1 MNLNNK
7 QKGIVLLVVLI
18 EILAV
23 MSASAAIQATDVE
36 LRGWTAT
43 SCPCSWDATN
53 FGGFWYDVDADLKTE
68 TLNLTDPWGS
78 VAWRV
83 IDENTLW
90 YNTTKVSRPLK
101 VYENGHNSVEL
112 SNLFLGGNYNL
123 VGWQGKPYVAVKDKA
138 NKLSK
143 LVIEQGNKTSDKKT
157 LTVGETWDVG
167 DGWTLKAQ
175 GINSIASPMQ
185 VNLILSKDGVEK
197 DNTAIEVNSVYVYY
211 EDIASELE
219 VPLFVT
225 YIDSIYSD
233 ASTSMVQLRYTWA
246 ISTNI
251 TEIKVADKFG
261 SMEVVQSD
269 SMGIKLYNKDTAI
282 TLTQGATIDVIGD
295 LKFNVAESTT
305 LRFYPSVTITELGV
319 YEVRATPQTTG
330 TYTWMAYNFPGF
342 WYDLKDDL
350 WTEQL
355 SLTSNLAGIEFRTIP
370 ENTLWYNTSRTFR
383 TLKVSSNGLSNADIY
398 NLFTDGKYSTV
409 GWQGQP
415 FVAVN
420 SKANKLSK
428 LVIEHGNKTSDK
440 KTITVGETW
449 DIGDGWTLKAQSIDA
464 KASPRQVWLVLSKDG
479 VTKDEKVLAQGQV
492 YVYVDDIASE
502 LDVPL
507 FVTYVDSIFAGATTD
522 MIQLRYT
529 WAISTNVTEIKIGD
543 KFGNMEVVTSYDTFI
558 SLKNKDT
565 TITLTRGGIIDV
577 MDEIKFRVADS
588 PSIRYY
594 PMVEYEITGATTP
607 SSGGG
612 GGSGVTSYDTL
623 AFESNT
629 WNLVSVPKTLEN
641 SSLDVAFVNLSL
653 DTNNVKWQFNGMWN
667 HPFEIEPL
675 IGYWVYN
682 NASSSVSQKL
692 DYKNM
697 SGPNVP
703 PSINLMSGWNLIG
716 HTSTSSTQ
724 VSSALVSIDGKYS
737 HLLSYSP
744 NDGWKMYIVG
754 NPSLQQFTTFE
765 PGNGYWIFMTQDAT
779 YAAVEV

>member
-1 MNLNNK
+1 MKLNNR
-7 QKGIVLLVVLI
+7 QKGIVLLIVLI

-43 SCPCSWDATN
+43 SCPCSWNATN

-68 TLNLTDPWGS
+68 SLSLSANIVGGVDRTIDPN
-78 VAWRV
+78 A
-83 IDENTLW
+83 LW
-90 YNTTKVSRPLK
+90 YNTTKVSKSLK
-101 VYENGHNSVEL
+101 VYENGHSSIEL

-143 LVIEQGNKTSDKKT
+143 LVIEQGNKTSDKKI

-175 GINSIASPMQ
+175 GINSAASPMQ

-211 EDIASELE
+211 EDIAGELE

-251 TEIKVADKFG
+251 TEIKVADKLG
-261 SMEVVQSD
+261 SMEVVTAD
-269 SMGIKLYNKDTAI
+269 SMGIILKNKDTSI
-282 TLTQGATIDVIGD
+282 TLAQGSTIDIIGD
-295 LKFNVAESTT
+295 IKFNVADSTT
-305 LRFYPSVTITELGV
+305 LRFYPSVTITEPGV
-319 YEVRATPQTTG
+319 YEVRGGIATESAS
-330 TYTWMAYNFPGF
+330 WNAVNFAGF

-350 WTEQL
+350 MTEIL
-355 SLTSNLAGIEFRTIP
+355 SMTSPILGRTIY
-370 ENTLWYNTSRTFR
+370 EDSLWYNTTKAHR
-383 TLKVSSNGLSNADIY
+383 TLKVYANGLINSEISM
-398 NLFTDGKYSTV
+398 LFSGGAYSIV
-409 GWQGQP
+409 GWQGQQY
-415 FVAVN
+415 VAVN
-420 SKANKLSK
+420 DQANKLSK
-428 LVIEHGNKTSDK
+428 LLIEQGNKSSDK
-440 KTITVGETW
+440 KTLTVGEIW

-464 KASPRQVWLVLSKDG
+464 KAIPRQVWLVLSKDG
-479 VTKDEKVLAQGQV
+479 VTKDEKVLAQGQI
-492 YVYVDDIASE
+492 YVYLDDIAGE
-502 LDVPL
+502 FDVPL

-543 KFGNMEVVTSYDTFI
+543 KFGNMEVVTSTSSVI
-558 SLKNKDT
+558 SLKNKDI
-565 TITLTRGGIIDV
+565 TITLTRGGIIDI